1 MSPLQAIL
9 AKPLHSWAVQEAV
22 GFLIIGQ
29 IFFRIRILHRIPAE
43 RINARFEAGT
53 FMSFDPTAA
62 AVCFG
67 QDIYII

>member
-29 IFFRIRILHRIPAE
+29 IFFITQILVWISAE

-62 AVCFG
+62 AVYFR